1 MGQKAK
7 VDVDGTRTQEDEGL
21 GLVSQRQVSWLHE
34 AWPGV
39 CQVPDRPNVGSSVRK
54 KIQSSHLGALS

>member
-7 VDVDGTRTQEDEGL
+7 VDADGTRTQEDEGL

-54 KIQSSHLGALS
+54 